1 MNLAIKSPSY
11 CLKHIRV
18 KPLWKFV
25 RKVIPGCL
33 QNNFGVLKLNIS
45 IQSKM
50 MLSGFK
56 GNIVKILFTV

>member
-11 CLKHIRV
+11 CLKHVRV
-18 KPLWKFV
+18 KPQWKFV
-25 RKVIPGCL
+25 RTVIPWCL

-50 MLSGFK
+50 LLNGFK
-56 GNIVKILFTV
+56 GNIVKIFFTV

>member
-11 CLKHIRV
+11 CLKHVRV
-18 KPLWKFV
+18 KPQWKFV
-25 RKVIPGCL
+25 RTVIPGCL

-50 MLSGFK
+50 LLNG
-56 GNIVKILFTV
+56 I